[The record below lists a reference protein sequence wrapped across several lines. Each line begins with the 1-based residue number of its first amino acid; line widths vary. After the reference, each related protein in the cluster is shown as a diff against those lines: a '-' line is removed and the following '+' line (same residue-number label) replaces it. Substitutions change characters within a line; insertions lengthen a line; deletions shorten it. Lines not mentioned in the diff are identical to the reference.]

1 MKNINDVTQ
10 KNDKRKS
17 KKKITEEND
26 EKWKAEEKNQN
37 DEAKY
42 QKKNDTKWEKMGK
55 RKRIEFLPHRSMSIE
70 HEVYIRGE
78 NL

>member
-1 MKNINDVTQ
+1 MKNINDDTQ